1 MRKIQQKKYASP
13 VHQMLLGLLM
23 IEERGRVAEKLYA
36 PAYQEMF
43 CFSILV
49 KPTYLYCK
57 LLKFILMPVQYI
69 DIV

>member
-1 MRKIQQKKYASP
+1 
-13 VHQMLLGLLM
+13 MLLELLM

-49 KPTYLYCK
+49 KPTYLYCNF
-57 LLKFILMPVQYI
+57 LTFILMSVQYI